1 MTDLLDKFIYIYKDV
16 KIDKYDL
23 EQDLKQFIK
32 ANTNKELDFRSVEG
46 RKILKYVFTHL
57 NNVSQ

>member
-1 MTDLLDKFIYIYKDV
+1 MTELLNKFIYIYKDV

-32 ANTNKELDFRSVEG
+32 ANTGKDIDFRSVEG
-46 RKILKYVFTHL
+46 RKILKYVFTAL
-57 NNVSQ
+57 K

>member
-1 MTDLLDKFIYIYKDV
+1 MTELLNKFIYIYKDV

-32 ANTNKELDFRSVEG
+32 ANTGKDIDFRSVEG
-46 RKILKYVFTHL
+46 RKILKYVFTALKWHAL
-57 NNVSQ
+57 